1 MIERLF
7 ADAPT
12 KPERELWLWQLLFR
26 PIRVFVLAFAR
37 FELRG
42 RDNIPATGPYIV
54 VANHIN
60 WKDPPVVSLALGI
73 SIRWMAKAEAFRWP
87 VLGFLMRGAGNIAL
101 RRGESDRRALQI
113 ALDVLAHDLPL
124 GVFPEGTRSRDGAVQ
139 RARPGISLIAERTN
153 APIVPCAVTGTP
165 TARLRP
171 IRRTEAVITFGAPFR
186 FSDLPDDV
194 RRDRQ
199 AAADAIM
206 SRVAALLP
214 ADRRGVYA
222 DTATT
227 GS

>member
-73 SIRWMAKAEAFRWP
+73 PIRWMAKIEVFDWF
-87 VLGFLMRGAGNIAL
+87 VVGFLLRGVGNIAL
-101 RRGESDRRALQI
+101 RRGESDRRAI
-113 ALDVLAHDLPL
+113 VLGLKVLENGLPL
-124 GVFPEGTRSRDGAVQ
+124 GVFPEGHRSEDGVLL
-139 RARPGISLIAERTN
+139 RGRPGIGLLAQRTG
-153 APIVPCAVTGTP
+153 ALIVPCGITGTP

-171 IRRTEAVITFGAPFR
+171 IRRTEAVISFGPPFHIA
-186 FSDLPDDV
+186 DLPPEERVDH
-194 RRDRQ
+194 Q
-199 AAADAIM
+199 AVADAIM
-206 SRVAALLP
+206 RRIAAQLP
-214 ADRRGVYA
+214 EHVRGGYA
-222 DTATT
+222 
-227 GS
+227 